1 MKRIVPSLLIV
12 LSLSGLG
19 AAEHIHPITR
29 LDLPDEESSR
39 EEEGQQPLAQQ
50 LAEIKIRRTPA
61 LLAQALARLPTLPP
75 PGEDAGKLAERYV
88 LLIAAGDWSAV
99 GAFLAT
105 QPEKTARHLYGNLLN
120 QLDEGLITPEDVLA
134 LAAIAPGGLDDERIQ
149 QLGGVLR
156 AALRQTDA
164 IEALLARLDAGAGT
178 LGGSAPAARA
188 RAAALLLAAD
198 RDADAGR
205 FLPPLAEARASGDVR
220 VLDLHARV
228 QLARATRDQD
238 AAAQAGAWDC
248 SLAVLASSGEAE
260 AELRTAAAARIVA
273 MLPRLPRDQGD
284 AWMDACFQGGGEAAR
299 LTLSALIGSA
309 GQRLQGRDPGERL
322 PPLQLIHRA
331 AQSLLAVRDPAPWR
345 PFLNALAMPWQIE
358 AELVVGG
365 SDAARR
371 PWMGNDR
378 EEPEEIPADALAD
391 LAPSEAWLGQLDASL
406 GLRLRRLSV
415 EVIVRGADTMRGL
428 ALLGGLRGAQPEASD
443 RLAEAMLASWVQRQR
458 GGRVSGGNE
467 GEYQRQLRNY
477 RQQLPQLSAHQRTQ
491 WRQYLQRIRNGEQD
505 GGGDPVTRARQVRL
519 LGDLAG
525 LLQRMHAAQLRLSA
539 EAVVQ
544 AFSACHSQAE
554 VFQSE
559 DIAAVFG
566 DPAALDPATRVA
578 LAAAM
583 RGRLAD
589 TWRNPAVQQQAKSNR
604 SDAETAAETERG
616 YALAVA
622 LLPDRLPETALLRA
636 VLAYDYAEFRYG
648 RKAPLAEYA
657 GLRDRAWADFSAAAD
672 FAAQRGDPASAEVQL
687 AWFRAA
693 LGASDLAQL
702 TRQAE
707 ADPGQMRRI
716 ATTLRAGGKADGDER
731 TRRFA
736 TGIAEAMDEV
746 EGSLRPRFLRKAVE
760 IIGTHPAGETLR
772 RRLAGY
778 DEIAAEV
785 ALQLRPEG
793 DAAVGTSPFAA
804 SLVLQHSSAIGR
816 EAGGFGRYLNR
827 QAQHRS
833 GVQVNYLGD
842 FEKSIRETLE
852 PRFRIHALRFQTPA
866 VQPRGCERS
875 GWRET
880 PLAHLVLS
888 ARDPSVDRLP
898 PLRLDLDFP
907 DGSGQVIL
915 PVASA
920 AVAIDAR
927 GAAAP
932 RPWTAGEVVMTFDQR
947 DPARL
952 ALDIEAHGRG
962 LPGELA
968 TILGI
973 APGMT
978 AEDQGL
984 ALVGDEDAGGV
995 LHPLGERRW
1004 RVTWTPGEAGSFTF
1018 PAVSDASVKVV
1029 RRRWQDGEAVDS
1041 PATVELPG
1049 PAPRWWPWVVAGL
1062 GALAAGLLAWRWLRR
1077 RRPSAVAGGWEVPA
1091 TCTPFSVAA
1100 LLGRIQAEA
1109 QLDEQARTALQ
1120 ADRQGLEQACFAPAA
1135 AGPPDAAALGGLARR
1150 WADAANRALSP

>member
-1 MKRIVPSLLIV
+1 VKHIVPSLLLA

-19 AAEHIHPITR
+19 AAEHVHPITR

-39 EEEGQQPLAQQ
+39 EEEGQQPTLLQQ
-50 LAEIKIRRTPA
+50 LAEIKFRRTPA
-61 LLAQALARLPTLPP
+61 LLANALARLPSLPP
-75 PGEDAGKLAERYV
+75 PGEDAAKQAERYT
-88 LLIAAGDWSAV
+88 LLVAAGDWSGV
-99 GAFLAT
+99 GGFLRS
-105 QPEKTARHLYGNLLN
+105 QPEKTARQLYGNLLN
-120 QLDEGLITPEDVLA
+120 QLDEGLISPEDVLA
-134 LAAIAPGGLDDERIQ
+134 LAAIAPGGLDDERLQ

-156 AALRQTDA
+156 AALRQADA
-164 IEALLARLDAGAGT
+164 IEALLNRLDAGAGT

-238 AAAQAGAWDC
+238 AVAQAGAWDC

-309 GQRLQGRDPGERL
+309 GHRLQGREPEERV

-345 PFLNALAMPWQIE
+345 PFLNAMAMPWQIE

-365 SDAARR
+365 SEAARR

-415 EVIVRGADTMRGL
+415 EVIVRGADTTRGL

-458 GGRVSGGNE
+458 GGRASGGNE
-467 GEYQRQLRNY
+467 GEYQRQLRNF
-477 RQQLPQLSAHQRTQ
+477 RQQMPQLSAQQRTQ
-491 WRQYLQRIRNGEQD
+491 WRQYLQRIRNGEQ
-505 GGGDPVTRARQVRL
+505 GAGGDPVTRARQVRL

-525 LLQRMHAAQLRLSA
+525 LLQRMQAAQLRLSA

-544 AFSACHSQAE
+544 AFGACHSEAE
-554 VFQSE
+554 VFQAE
-559 DIAAVFG
+559 DLAAVFG
-566 DPAALDPATRVA
+566 DPAAIAPATRVV

-583 RGRLAD
+583 RTRLAD
-589 TWRNPAVQQQAKSNR
+589 TWRKPEVQQQAKSNR
-604 SDAETAAETERG
+604 SDAETAAEVERG
-616 YALAVA
+616 YALATA
-622 LLPDRLPETALLRA
+622 LLPDSLPETALLRA
-636 VLAYDYAEFRYG
+636 VLAYDCAEFRYG

-657 GLRDRAWADFSAAAD
+657 GLRDRAWTDFAAAAD
-672 FAAQRGDPASAEVQL
+672 FAANSGEPASAEVQL
-687 AWFRAA
+687 TWFRAA

-702 TRQAE
+702 TRQDE

-716 ATTLRAGGKADGDER
+716 AATLRAGGRADGDER

-736 TGIAEAMDEV
+736 AGIAEALDEV

-760 IIGTHPAGETLR
+760 TIGQHPAGEALR

-778 DEIAAEV
+778 DEIATEV

-793 DAAVGTSPFAA
+793 DAAVGTAPFAA
-804 SLVLQHSSAIGR
+804 SLVLQHSTAIGR
-816 EAGGFGRYLNR
+816 ESGGFGRYLNR
-827 QAQHRS
+827 QVQHRS

-842 FEKSIRETLE
+842 FERSIRESLE

-888 ARDPSVDRLP
+888 ARDPAVDRLP

-907 DGSGQVIL
+907 DSGGQVIL

-932 RPWTAGEVVMTFDQR
+932 RPWSGGQIAMTLDQR
-947 DPARL
+947 DPMRL
-952 ALDIEAHGRG
+952 ALDIEARGRG
-962 LPGELA
+962 LPGELPAILAVPPGA
-968 TILGI
+968 TV
-973 APGMT
+973 
-978 AEDQGL
+978 EEQGL
-984 ALVGDEDAGGV
+984 ALIGDEEAGGA
-995 LHPLGERRW
+995 LHPLCERRW
-1004 RVTWTPGEAGSFTF
+1004 RATWNPGEARSFDF
-1018 PAVSDASVKVV
+1018 PAVQDASLTVA

-1041 PATVELPG
+1041 PASVELPA
-1049 PAPRWWPWVVAGL
+1049 PPPRWWPWGL
-1062 GALAAGLLAWRWLRR
+1062 AAFGALAAGLVVRRRLRR
-1077 RRPSAVAGGWEVPA
+1077 RRPTATAGAWSLPVS
-1091 TCTPFSVAA
+1091 CTPFSVAA
-1100 LLGRIQAEA
+1100 LLARIAAEA
-1109 QLDEQARTALQ
+1109 RLDDASRMALQ
-1120 ADRQGLEQACFAPAA
+1120 TELKGLEEACFAPASG
-1135 AGPPDAAALGGLARR
+1135 GPPDEPALRDLARR
-1150 WADAANRALSP
+1150 WIASANRG

>member
-1 MKRIVPSLLIV
+1 MKRIVPSLLLA

-19 AAEHIHPITR
+19 AADISVPITE
-29 LDLPDEESSR
+29 LDLPDEGSEQGGGKPPS
-39 EEEGQQPLAQQ
+39 LAKQ
-50 LAEIKIRRTPA
+50 LAEIKVRRTPA
-61 LLAQALARLPTLPP
+61 LFAQALARLPTLPP
-75 PGEDAGKLAERYV
+75 PGEDAAKQAERYV
-88 LLIAAGDWSAV
+88 LLIAAGDWAGV
-99 GAFLAT
+99 GAVISQ
-105 QPEKTARHLYGNLLN
+105 QPEKAARGLYQNLLN
-120 QLDEGLITPEDVLA
+120 QLDEGLIVPEDVLA
-134 LAAIAPGGLDDERIQ
+134 LAAIAPGGLDDERIE

-156 AALRQTDA
+156 SALRQTDA
-164 IEALLARLDAGAGT
+164 IEALLTRLDAGSGV
-178 LGGSAPAARA
+178 LGGTEPAARA

-205 FLPPLAEARASGDVR
+205 FLPPLSAARASGDVR

-228 QLARATRDQD
+228 LLARAERDQD
-238 AAAQAGAWDC
+238 AMAQAGAWEC
-248 SLAVLASSGEAE
+248 SLAVLGSSGAAE
-260 AELRTAAAARIVA
+260 AELRAAAAARVVA
-273 MLPRLPRDQGD
+273 LLPQLPSGQGD
-284 AWMDACFQGGGEAAR
+284 AWLDACFQGGGEAAR
-299 LTLSALIGSA
+299 LTISALIGA
-309 GQRLQGRDPGERL
+309 VGHRLQGRDPGLRL

-345 PFLNALAMPWQIE
+345 PFLNALAVPWQIE

-378 EEPEEIPADALAD
+378 DEPEEIPADMLAGI
-391 LAPSEAWLGQLDASL
+391 APSEAWLAQLDPSL

-415 EVIVRGADTMRGL
+415 EVIVRGVDTTRGL

-458 GGRVSGGNE
+458 GGRASGGNE
-467 GEYQRQLRNY
+467 AEYQRQLRNY
-477 RQQLPQLSAHQRTQ
+477 RQQQAGMTPQQRTQ
-491 WRQYLQRIRNGEQD
+491 WRQYLQRIRNGEQ
-505 GGGDPVTRARQVRL
+505 GAGGDPVTRARQVRL
-519 LGDLAG
+519 LGDLAD
-525 LLQRMHAAQLRLSA
+525 LLQRMRAAQLRLSA

-544 AFSACHSQAE
+544 AFAACHSEAE
-554 VFQSE
+554 VFQAE
-559 DIAAVFG
+559 DIVAVFG
-566 DPAALDPATRVA
+566 DPAVLDAPTRVA

-583 RGRLAD
+583 RGRLGDA
-589 TWRNPAVQQQAKSNR
+589 WRKPEVQQQAKSNR
-604 SDAETAAETERG
+604 SDAETAAEAERG
-616 YALAVA
+616 YALAVS
-622 LLPDRLPETALLRA
+622 LLPDSLPETALLRA

-657 GLRDRAWADFSAAAD
+657 GLRDRAWVDFAAAAD
-672 FAAQRGDPASAEVQL
+672 YAAQRGDRASAEVQL

-702 TRQAE
+702 TRQDE

-716 ATTLRAGGKADGDER
+716 AATLRAGGKADGDER
-731 TRRFA
+731 IRRFTA
-736 TGIAEAMDEV
+736 GITEALDEV

-760 IIGTHPAGETLR
+760 TIGKHPAGEALR
-772 RRLAGY
+772 RRLSGY

-793 DAAVGTSPFAA
+793 DATVGTAPFAA
-804 SLVLQHSSAIGR
+804 SLVLQHSTAIGR

-827 QAQHRS
+827 QVQHRS

-842 FEKSIRETLE
+842 FEKSIRESLE

-888 ARDPSVDRLP
+888 ARDPAVDRLP

-907 DGSGQVIL
+907 DGGGQVIL

-920 AVAIDAR
+920 AVAIDSR
-927 GAAAP
+927 GTATP
-932 RPWTAGEVVMTFDQR
+932 RPWSGGEVVMTLDQR
-947 DPARL
+947 EPARL

-968 TILGI
+968 EIMALAQDATV
-973 APGMT
+973 
-978 AEDQGL
+978 EDQGL
-984 ALVGDEDAGGV
+984 ALIGDEESGGA

-1004 RVTWTPGEAGSFTF
+1004 RVTWNPGEARSFDF
-1018 PAVSDASVKVV
+1018 PAVRDASLKVV

-1041 PATVELPG
+1041 PASVELPG
-1049 PAPRWWPWVVAGL
+1049 PPPRWWPWAVAAL
-1062 GALAAGLLAWRWLRR
+1062 GALVVGLLAWRWQRR
-1077 RRPSAVAGGWEVPA
+1077 QRPSAVVGGWSAPVA
-1091 TCTPFSVAA
+1091 CTPFNVAA
-1100 LLGRIQAEA
+1100 LLARIDSEGRLGDQE
-1109 QLDEQARTALQ
+1109 RSALR

-1135 AGPPDAAALGGLARR
+1135 AGPPDATALGELARR
-1150 WADAANRALSP
+1150 WADAANRGC